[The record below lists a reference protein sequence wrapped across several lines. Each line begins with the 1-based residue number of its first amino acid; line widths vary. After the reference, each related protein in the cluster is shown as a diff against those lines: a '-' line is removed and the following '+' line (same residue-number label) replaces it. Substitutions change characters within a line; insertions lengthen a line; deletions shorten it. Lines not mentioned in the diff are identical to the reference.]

1 MGVAQAQCPSRDAA
15 REPGQCDHR
24 ARMTNPT
31 GASFSPGAEPA
42 DREVDRAAIALLLYL
57 TLLNILNFV
66 DRTLIASLAPLLI
79 ADLGLSRTEIGI
91 LAGFGFVFFYTLVGI
106 FLGLAADRWP
116 RLRLLAGG
124 LALWSAM
131 TAVSGLAKS
140 FLHLA
145 IPRIFVGIGE
155 ATLTPSALSMLG
167 DAFPRHRLGFATSVY
182 YTGVPLG
189 MASSLLVG
197 SVVAPRFGWRACFF
211 LLGGLGLL
219 AVLALRL
226 FREPE
231 RRRAAPLAGAP
242 DPAQRPAIRDLLR
255 DVGRALTERRELLFV
270 LLGGALLC
278 YGSGSAM
285 LSVTWLVEE
294 RGYPYARAAL
304 FAGGMAVGA
313 GILGNLAGGLFADA
327 CARRYRNGRL
337 WSLAAMTA
345 FFTPIGLAFYSMTP
359 GTPLFFVCWFVTSAG
374 TSVWFGPLFAA
385 IQELSPSHTRSTMI
399 AFAMLVI
406 NLLGVGPG
414 PLVTGMI
421 GDARGLTLGL
431 LSSLLVA
438 ALAIPAFAIAARRGS
453 GGLASPASPAR

>member
-1 MGVAQAQCPSRDAA
+1 MAA
-15 REPGQCDHR
+15 G
-24 ARMTNPT
+24 T
-31 GASFSPGAEPA
+31 GDE
-42 DREVDRAAIALLLYL
+42 RIVDRAAVALLLYL
-57 TLLNILNFV
+57 TLLNVLNFV
-66 DRTLIASLAPLLI
+66 DRTLIASLGPLLI
-79 ADLGLSRTEIGI
+79 ADLGLSRTEIGL

-131 TAVSGLAKS
+131 TALSGMAKS
-140 FLHLA
+140 FVHLA
-145 IPRIFVGIGE
+145 IPRIFVGVGE

-167 DAFPRHRLGFATSVY
+167 DAFPRRRLGLATGIY

-189 MASSLLVG
+189 MACSLIVG

-219 AVLALRL
+219 AVLALRF

-231 RRRAAPLAGAP
+231 RRAATPLSPAPAAPEAAAGRAP
-242 DPAQRPAIRDLLR
+242 RPPASLPSIRELLR
-255 DVGRALTERRELLFV
+255 DVGRALAERRELLFV

-285 LSVTWLVEE
+285 LALTWLVEE

-304 FAGGMAVGA
+304 LAGSMAVGA
-313 GILGNLAGGLFADA
+313 GILGNLAGGLFGDW
-327 CARRYRNGRL
+327 CARRFPNGRL

-345 FFTPIGLAFYSMTP
+345 FCTPIALLFYSIAP
-359 GTPLFFVCWFVTSAG
+359 GTPLFFACWFVTSAG
-374 TSVWFGPLFAA
+374 TSAWFGPLFAT

-399 AFAMLVI
+399 AFGMLVI

-421 GDARGLTLGL
+421 GDAYGLTRGL
-431 LSSLLVA
+431 LSSQAVV
-438 ALAIPAFAIAARRGS
+438 ALAIVAFAVAARVARPVTS
-453 GGLASPASPAR
+453 GEPGRALPR